1 MLLFYLSLIEEP
13 NSQRLFEEIYI
24 KYKHQMFYVA
34 KGITGNDHDAEDIV
48 HDVFLKIALKHISI
62 VKKLSNPD
70 DIRNYLLKATK
81 NTAINCK
88 EKKSKENISIDLISE
103 KEYSNYPAL
112 NDDEFVDLICLR
124 SSYNEVVNAI
134 KQMPSPYREVLYYH
148 FVLELTISE
157 TSKLLGIQMSTV
169 KMQLVR
175 GKKHL
180 LMKLGVGGTKEDG
193 HK

>member
-1 MLLFYLSLIEEP
+1 
-13 NSQRLFEEIYI
+13 
-24 KYKHQMFYVA
+24 MFYVA

-62 VKKLSNPD
+62 VRKLSNPD